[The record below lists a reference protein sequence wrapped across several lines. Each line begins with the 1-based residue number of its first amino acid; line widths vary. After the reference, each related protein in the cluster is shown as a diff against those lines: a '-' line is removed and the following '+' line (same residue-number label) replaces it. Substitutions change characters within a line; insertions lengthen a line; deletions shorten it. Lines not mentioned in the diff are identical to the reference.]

1 MDAQTIAIA
10 GLCVT
15 IAAHGIATF
24 FKTPKEYHT
33 DTERRLVEVE
43 TRLTNLSMRFEGSH
57 GKHDQA
63 LVTLTQSIDR
73 LTARFDAYMGDRNGG
88 RGNRGTI

>member
-1 MDAQTIAIA
+1 MDAQTIALI
-10 GLCVT
+10 GLGVT
-15 IAAHGIATF
+15 IAAHAAVTL
-24 FKTPKEYHT
+24 FKSPKEYHT
-33 DTERRLVEVE
+33 DLERRLVDVE

-73 LTARFDAYMGDRNGG
+73 LTARFDTYMGDRNGG